1 MTTPP
6 EQLTLPWPLP
16 SAMGR
21 EDFLEAPSNAVAL
34 AALSRPALPGGILV
48 LSGPEG
54 AGKTHLAAIWTAE
67 QNAAWIPAQALAD
80 ALPQLIGDQAPGAI
94 TLDDADTA
102 LAADPRASEA
112 LFHLINHLRGRGQ
125 LLLTARTPT
134 RDWPLAL
141 PDLQSRLNAAAHVAL
156 DHPDEALLAAVLVKQ
171 FADRQVHVDPRVIDY
186 AVARMERSLSA
197 ARALVQVL
205 DARALSQ
212 GRPITR
218 SLAAQ
223 VLDAL
228 DNPAPGDAS
237 SPD

>member
-1 MTTPP
+1 MTTRP
-6 EQLTLPWPLP
+6 EQLTLSWPSP
-16 SAMGR
+16 AAMGR
-21 EDFLEAPSNAVAL
+21 DDFLETPSNAVAL
-34 AALSRPALPGGILV
+34 AAVSRPDLPGGVLV
-48 LSGPEG
+48 VSGPEG

-67 QNAAWIPAQALAD
+67 TGAAWIPAESLAD
-80 ALPQLIGDQAPGAI
+80 ALPRLIAGNTPGAV
-94 TLDDADTA
+94 TLDDADRA
-102 LAADPRASEA
+102 LAADPRAPEA
-112 LFHLINHLRGRGQ
+112 LFHLLNHLRGRGQ
-125 LLLTARTPT
+125 LLLTACTPA
-134 RDWPLAL
+134 RDWPLTL
-141 PDLQSRLNAAAHVAL
+141 PDLRSRLNAAAHVAL

-171 FADRQVHVDPRVIDY
+171 FADRQIHVDPRVIDF

-197 ARALVQVL
+197 ARELVEAL

-228 DNPAPGDAS
+228 DITGPRDAS